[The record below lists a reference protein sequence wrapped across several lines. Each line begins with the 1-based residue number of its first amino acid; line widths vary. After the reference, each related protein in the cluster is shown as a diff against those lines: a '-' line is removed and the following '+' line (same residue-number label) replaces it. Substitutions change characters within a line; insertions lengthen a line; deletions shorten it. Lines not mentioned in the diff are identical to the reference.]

1 MGFPRVTWG
10 MSAAVWLV
18 VLVMCCVWWGGQAI
32 LIAVVVALLPYTTL
46 IGSFAERGRMKTER
60 VRLHNAAFGIGA
72 PMALL
77 AIGIA
82 TLLLT
87 GGFETGTWSVGIA
100 GLAWFVNNA
109 AYRAF
114 GFGPRLDDGTL
125 PKAAPTFRAGF

>member
-18 VLVMCCVWWGGQAI
+18 VLVMCCFWWGGQAI
-32 LIAVVVALLPYTTL
+32 TIAVVVALLPYATL
-46 IGSFAERGRMKTER
+46 VGSFSEPGRMKVER
-60 VRLHNAAFGIGA
+60 VRLHNAAFGMAA
-72 PMALL
+72 PIALL

-87 GGFETGTWSVGIA
+87 GGFESGVWSVGIA

-114 GFGPRLDDGTL
+114 GFGVRQEDGTL
-125 PKAAPTFRAGF
+125 PQAAPTFKSGF

>member
-1 MGFPRVTWG
+1 

-18 VLVMCCVWWGGQAI
+18 VLVMCCFWWGEQAI
-32 LIAVVVALLPYTTL
+32 LIAVVVGLLPYATL

-77 AIGIA
+77 AIGIV

-87 GGFETGTWSVGIA
+87 GGFESGTWSVGIA

-125 PKAAPTFRAGF
+125 PKAAPSFRAGF